1 MQQRFGEN
9 KVGKIAMGVL
19 GMTLV
24 ACLVYSAA
32 TEERRYSAYTP
43 SVGLAQRKV
52 MQGDIRKME
61 MQLAAKEVRSSSSGT
76 AVTPCGAHPHPRE
89 TRVAPAPARCSPA
102 RLFLLACVRA
112 GRAPQVPDA
121 CATRALAPCCC
132 RCTTS

>member
-1 MQQRFGEN
+1 MRQRFGEN

-76 AVTPCGAHPHPRE
+76 AVTPCGAHTRTREKHASRPHP
-89 TRVAPAPARCSPA
+89 S
-102 RLFLLACVRA
+102 LLACSSFFARL
-112 GRAPQVPDA
+112 R
-121 CATRALAPCCC
+121 
-132 RCTTS
+132 TSGSRPPGA

>member
-1 MQQRFGEN
+1 MRQRFGEN

-32 TEERRYSAYTP
+32 TEERRYAAYTP

-61 MQLAAKEVRSSSSGT
+61 MQLAAKEVRSSRSRI
-76 AVTPCGAHPHPRE
+76 A
-89 TRVAPAPARCSPA
+89 VAPLSTHTRTREKPSLRPSPAPCSVLCSPA
-102 RLFLLACVRA
+102 C
-112 GRAPQVPDA
+112 
-121 CATRALAPCCC
+121 
-132 RCTTS
+132 